1 SGVTGSGRLQ
11 KTAAMFFNNAA
22 TGAQRKGSRFVPAF
36 GVQHRLEREWLRSRI
51 ARIVRQKIDQHEV
64 AFAVRTNEQGGWCF
78 PIQLGADLS
87 RKVQA
92 NVQNLVGVG
101 KHEWK
106 GRSEIEAHR
115 TGSR

>member
-1 SGVTGSGRLQ
+1 QDPQLHSKSGVTGSGRLQ

-87 RKVQA
+87 QGAGKRAESGWSRQA
-92 NVQNLVGVG
+92 RV
-101 KHEWK
+101 E
-106 GRSEIEAHR
+106 
-115 TGSR
+115 